1 MWVVRDVGCVH
12 REVMVEAVECLT
24 SNSKGVRS
32 LKRETCIVG
41 GTQIAES
48 GKDTFIWYS
57 FSSHLG
63 N

>member
-1 MWVVRDVGCVH
+1 MWVVRDVGRVH
-12 REVMVEAVECLT
+12 REVMVEAVDCLT

-48 GKDTFIWYS
+48 GKDTFMIILS
-57 FSSHLG
+57 TTG
-63 N
+63 

>member
-1 MWVVRDVGCVH
+1 
-12 REVMVEAVECLT
+12 MVEAVECLT
-24 SNSKGVRS
+24 SSSKGVRS

-48 GKDTFIWYS
+48 EKDIFLWYS